1 MPAPTVAFELYDAVF
16 QYMDDLGY
24 SELELCGELNIK
36 SKKQFNING
45 RIPLSLFEQVFLAA
59 EDLTEDLAVGMHM
72 GAKMYP
78 KTMGVFYFL
87 SVAGENLTQIMDA
100 IQKYLPLAYDFIQ
113 LEMSTDEENLKIE
126 LDHGNHQPHRHVMA
140 YLLTHWYATANNLT
154 FDTQNVP
161 RTLYL
166 KSQQACSDNIIQ
178 AVFNNTDVRFN
189 QEKDGFDLSLS
200 ALNYH
205 TPLTNQNAFRWYEKQ
220 AATLLM
226 RLRSQDRIAREI
238 SSHVMSML
246 GSGAPGIED
255 VAKKMNCSGRT
266 LQRRLSERNLSYQML
281 LDSIR
286 SELAIKLLST
296 TSLPIT
302 HIAEQTGF
310 SDDSTFHRAF
320 KRWTGEPPSH
330 FRH

>member
-16 QYMDDLGY
+16 QYMNSLGY
-24 SELELCGELNIK
+24 SDQELCSKLNIK
-36 SKKQFNING
+36 SKNQYTTEG
-45 RIPLSLFEQVFLAA
+45 RTPLSLFEQIFLAA
-59 EDLTEDLAVGMHM
+59 EDLTGDNAIGMNM
-72 GAKMYP
+72 GGALYP
-78 KTMGVFYFL
+78 KSMGVFYFL
-87 SVAGENLTQIMDA
+87 SIAGENLTQIMDA
-100 IQKYLPLAYDFIQ
+100 IQKYLPLAYDFLH
-113 LEMSTDEENLKIE
+113 LEMITKENKLQVV
-126 LDHGNHQPHRHVMA
+126 LDHGNMQPHRHVME
-140 YLLTHWYATANNLT
+140 YLLAHWYSSANNLS

-161 RTLYL
+161 RTLYVKHAQVCKDSVL
-166 KSQQACSDNIIQ
+166 DE
-178 AVFNNTDVRFN
+178 VFSNTELLFD
-189 QEKDGFDLSLS
+189 QPYYGFDLNIDSLS
-200 ALNYH
+200 YH
-205 TPLTNQNAFRWYEKQ
+205 SPFTNRNVFRWYEKQ

-226 RLRSQDRIAREI
+226 QLRSQDRIAREI
-238 SSHVMSML
+238 SNHVIAML
-246 GSGAPGIED
+246 GSGAPGIEE

-302 HIAEQTGF
+302 HIAEKTGF

-330 FRH
+330 FRQ